1 MDSALQLFAN
11 AGDGVFAVDHEQ
23 RILFWSKLAKDT
35 LGYTPQDALGQYC
48 WQLLD
53 GKSRSGTPICSPEC
67 PIIQKIREKQPVKPF
82 DLVVKDN
89 SGNLITLNISSIGLP
104 INGDE
109 IFGLIHIQ
117 REV

>member
-23 RILFWSKLAKDT
+23 RILFWSKLAKET
-35 LGYTPQDALGQYC
+35 LGYTAKDAVGQYC
-48 WQLLD
+48 WQLID
-53 GKSRSGTPICSPEC
+53 GKNKSGFQICSPDC
-67 PIIQKIREKQPVKPF
+67 PIFLKIQEKQPVKPF
-82 DLVVKDN
+82 DLIVKDN
-89 SGNLITLNISSIGLP
+89 ANKPVTLNMSSIGLP